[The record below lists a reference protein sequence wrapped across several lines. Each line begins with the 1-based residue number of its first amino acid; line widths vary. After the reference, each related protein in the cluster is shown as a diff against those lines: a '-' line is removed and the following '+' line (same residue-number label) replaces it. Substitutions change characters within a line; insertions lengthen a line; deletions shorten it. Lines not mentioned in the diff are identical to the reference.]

1 MNTPAIYSSKFS
13 RYDFEPRK
21 RGRVIQRSTTLGF
34 GFFEMEGHM
43 RRIILA
49 AAAALAVMAAGSL
62 APTGAE
68 AMTVSTPAGIAAAVD
83 ANGLT
88 QDVAYVCR
96 RVWRCGPYGCGWRR
110 ACFYTGGPGYYGRG
124 YYGRPGYYG
133 RRYYRRHYW

>member
-1 MNTPAIYSSKFS
+1 
-13 RYDFEPRK
+13 
-21 RGRVIQRSTTLGF
+21 
-34 GFFEMEGHM
+34 M

-49 AAAALAVMAAGSL
+49 AAAALAVMAVGSF
-62 APTGAE
+62 APDRAE

-83 ANGLT
+83 HNSLA

-110 ACFYTGGPGYYGRG
+110 ACYYTGGPGYYGRG